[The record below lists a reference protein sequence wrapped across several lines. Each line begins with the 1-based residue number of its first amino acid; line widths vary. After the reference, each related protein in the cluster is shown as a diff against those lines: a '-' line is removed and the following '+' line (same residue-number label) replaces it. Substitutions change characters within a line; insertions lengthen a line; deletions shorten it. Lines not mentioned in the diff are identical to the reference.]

1 MQSIEKRQLGQSG
14 MEVTVVTFGGW
25 QAGKSGWTDVDDDES
40 LKAMRAAYDSG
51 INFFD
56 TAEGYGDG
64 HGETVMGEALQSVRD
79 HVLIATKVGGHKAD
93 EVVEACD
100 KNLKRLRTDHIDLY
114 QIHWPSGSWGGDIVP
129 IEETMGA
136 MVKLKEAG
144 KIRAIGVSNFS
155 SAQIEEALQFGRI
168 DSLQPPYSLLW
179 REYEFNGAL
188 QTCMKHNIGVIAY
201 SPLAQGLLTGKFS
214 RDNRPQEGD
223 NRNGNTLF
231 KGEHYEQSRAAV
243 EQLKPIAQKYGVTTG
258 QLSLQWLLGQP
269 GMTSVIVGARNVE
282 QVQGNVACAGFKI
295 SDEDRAAI
303 DAIGRTVT
311 DKLPAGKTNM
321 WA

>member
-1 MQSIEKRQLGQSG
+1 MQSIEKRPLGQSG

-25 QAGKSGWTDVDDDES
+25 QAGKSGWTNVDDGES
-40 LKAMRAAYDSG
+40 IKAMRAALDSG

-64 HGETVMGEALQSVRD
+64 HGEEVMGEAMQSVRD
-79 HVLIATKVGGHKAD
+79 QVLFATKVSGHKAKD
-93 EVVEACD
+93 VVAACD
-100 KNLKRLRTDHIDLY
+100 KSLKRLRTDHIDLY

-129 IEETMGA
+129 VEDTMSA
-136 MVKLKEAG
+136 MVKLQEAG
-144 KIRAIGVSNFS
+144 KIRAIGISNFS
-155 SAQIEEALQFGRI
+155 SAQIEEALQFGRV
-168 DSLQPPYSLLW
+168 DSLQPPYSLFW
-179 REYEFNGAL
+179 RENEFNGTL
-188 QTCMKHNIGVIAY
+188 QTCVKNNIGVIAY

-214 RDNRPQEGD
+214 KENRPGEGD

-231 KGEHYEQSRAAV
+231 KGEHYDRALSAV

-269 GMTSVIVGARNVE
+269 GMTSVIVGARTVE
-282 QVQGNVACAGFKI
+282 QVQGNAACAAFKI
-295 SDEDRAAI
+295 DEEDRAAI

-311 DKLPAGKTNM
+311 DELPEGKTNM